1 MQAYATEVFTKL
13 GAQGQTFVL
22 MIDQSHA
29 NDGHEVLMVSVRMR
43 DRAPPLSWRVRK
55 TKGAI
60 GFQVQK
66 DYARRPSSAG
76 CRIWR
81 KYVLMGDRFYGTA
94 SLVAWCQAAGHG
106 YQGYA

>member
-13 GAQGQTFVL
+13 GAQGQTIVL

-43 DRAPPLSWRVRK
+43 DRALPVSWRVRK

-60 GFQVQK
+60 GFPVQK
-66 DYARRPSSAG
+66 DLLDGLLGWLPGGGESRADG
-76 CRIWR
+76 
-81 KYVLMGDRFYGTA
+81 
-94 SLVAWCQAAGHG
+94 
-106 YQGYA
+106 